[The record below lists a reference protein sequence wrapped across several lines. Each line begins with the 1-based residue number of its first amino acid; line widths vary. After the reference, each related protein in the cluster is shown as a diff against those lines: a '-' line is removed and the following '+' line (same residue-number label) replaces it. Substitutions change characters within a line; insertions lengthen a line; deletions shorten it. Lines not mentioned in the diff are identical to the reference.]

1 MISVPP
7 IIGWNDWSSQKLMD
21 HCELTTEKAF
31 IVYSASGS
39 FFVPLAL
46 MVVVYLKIFISAR
59 QRIRNNRGMLFN
71 LHIKFYCYKIIFL

>member
-7 IIGWNDWSSQKLMD
+7 IIGWNDWSSQKLME

-31 IVYSASGS
+31 VVYSASGS

-59 QRIRNNRGMLFN
+59 QRIRKNRG
-71 LHIKFYCYKIIFL
+71 IFLFQN